1 MLVSSVRLFA
11 QDDRRRSWSSLRC
24 RRNGSGATRRGL
36 PQTHHQPD
44 RSNEKERGR
53 IESWRGPRE
62 SHGRDRMAENR
73 SDGVAHGIRE
83 LNHGH
88 NPRQR
93 AQPTRAAR
101 GKRREHETKRERDE
115 QSDQPLAKLK
125 RWHGEP
131 RPALSQDGHGWVINI
146 EESGGSFVEN
156 MLCEGHCECQ
166 PRHGEAARIVKTVLV
181 HTAPDQLSL
190 ACHPEAHR
198 LRRGT
203 YGAHSSRPGT
213 TQVLRFAQDDN
224 AGGYRRQSR
233 ARHDRFTSLISAIR
247 LPSLSRK
254 KVIHRSWSGRR
265 AIMCGSSS
273 NFTFCAFMAACAA

>member
-1 MLVSSVRLFA
+1 MIAEESNFGA
-11 QDDRRRSWSSLRC
+11 QDLGRGSVPDSLTTKDTKEYEERRCWFPPCAFSLRMTDGEVGIYSGFSTLSPEWQ
-24 RRNGSGATRRGL
+24 RRDSERSSTK
-36 PQTHHQPD
+36 HHQPD

-62 SHGRDRMAENR
+62 RHGRDRVAENR

-101 GKRREHETKRERDE
+101 GKRRECETKRERDE
-115 QSDQPLAKLK
+115 QSDQLLAKLK

-156 MLCEGHCECQ
+156 MQCEGHCECQ
-166 PRHGEAARIVKTVLV
+166 PRHGEAARIFKTVLV
-181 HTAPDQLSL
+181 HTAPDQLS
-190 ACHPEAHR
+190 R
-198 LRRGT
+198 L
-203 YGAHSSRPGT
+203 S
-213 TQVLRFAQDDN
+213 F
-224 AGGYRRQSR
+224 
-233 ARHDRFTSLISAIR
+233 
-247 LPSLSRK
+247 
-254 KVIHRSWSGRR
+254 
-265 AIMCGSSS
+265 
-273 NFTFCAFMAACAA
+273 